1 MEAEELKKVL
11 EEVEAKPLENLSLVT
26 PQVTDVTPENL
37 VEKAS
42 AAATVTLITES
53 DEVKTE
59 ILRGAEQVVHN
70 KTEEIKN
77 RAERQA
83 KKELFEN
90 NRVACGCFGFE
101 EETTERWAVNYMKV
115 WNRIFTLLWL
125 IVGSIT
131 FAPVLFIS
139 SKLKAIIKRAWV
151 AVVLAIIIYV
161 AVLLSPLWIHLIT
174 KVREIV

>member
-1 MEAEELKKVL
+1 MEENKQAL
-11 EEVEAKPLENLSLVT
+11 EEVVATPLEDLSLVT
-26 PQVTDVTPENL
+26 PQATDLTPESL
-37 VEKAS
+37 VEQAS

-90 NRVACGCFGFE
+90 NRGACGCFGFE
-101 EETTERWAVNYMKV
+101 EETTERWAVNYMKI

-125 IVGSIT
+125 IAGSIT

-139 SKLKAIIKRAWV
+139 SKLKAIVKRAWV
-151 AVVLAIIIYV
+151 AVALAIIVYV
-161 AVLLSPLWIHLIT
+161 ALILSPLWVRFIT
-174 KVREIV
+174 KVRTPV

>member
-1 MEAEELKKVL
+1 MEENKKDL
-11 EEVEAKPLENLSLVT
+11 EEVAATPLEDLSLVT
-26 PQVTDVTPENL
+26 SQATDLTPESL
-37 VEKAS
+37 VEQAS
-42 AAATVTLITES
+42 AAATVTLIQES
-53 DEVKTE
+53 DEVKTK
-59 ILRGAEQVVHN
+59 ILKGAEQVVHN

-90 NRVACGCFGFE
+90 NRGACGCFGFE
-101 EETTERWAVNYMKV
+101 EETTERWAVNYMKI

-125 IVGSIT
+125 IVGSVT

-161 AVLLSPLWIHLIT
+161 ALLLSPLWIHLIT
-174 KVREIV
+174 KVRAMV

>member
-1 MEAEELKKVL
+1 MEENKQAL
-11 EEVEAKPLENLSLVT
+11 EEVEVKPLKDLSLVT
-26 PQVTDVTPENL
+26 PQATDLTSESL
-37 VEKAS
+37 VEQAS

-59 ILRGAEQVVHN
+59 ILKGAEQVVHN

-90 NRVACGCFGFE
+90 NRGACGCFGFE
-101 EETTERWAVNYMKV
+101 EETTERWAVNYMKI

-139 SKLKAIIKRAWV
+139 SKLKAIVKRAWV
-151 AVVLAIIIYV
+151 AVTLAIIIYV
-161 AVLLSPLWIHLIT
+161 AVLLSPLWIHFIT
-174 KVREIV
+174 KVRAMV